1 MHLIE
6 VVMAG
11 SVFAIAS
18 SSSMQL
24 WSATAV
30 RAHQL
35 STREQL
41 EQQIEQ
47 DRLQLQTLWR
57 NSLQSQTQMQSQSQ
71 NQGTQADQGATQA
84 TGATTPT
91 GCAATAAQLFTLAS
105 SQPALPSL
113 RRALQLSP
121 DGQALQIHWNAT
133 GDPSVKRDRVVTPAG
148 LGLCGM
154 APVST
159 SSATLPAVPLPETA
173 EHGAQEQA
181 TPAPASNTPLT
192 DSQVEGVPS

>member
-35 STREQL
+35 SAREQL

-57 NSLQSQTQMQSQSQ
+57 NALQ
-71 NQGTQADQGATQA
+71 NPTQAQS
-84 TGATTPT
+84 TPT
-91 GCAATAAQLFTLAS
+91 TGCTATAAQLFALAS

-113 RRALQLSP
+113 RRTLQLSP

-133 GDPSVKRDRVVTPAG
+133 NDPSVKRDRVVTPAG
-148 LGLCGM
+148 LGLCG
-154 APVST
+154 
-159 SSATLPAVPLPETA
+159 LGPAN
-173 EHGAQEQA
+173 
-181 TPAPASNTPLT
+181 TPASDTAIT
-192 DSQVEGVPS
+192 DSQVEGVAR

>member
-35 STREQL
+35 SAREQL

-57 NSLQSQTQMQSQSQ
+57 NALQNPPQTQSQA
-71 NQGTQADQGATQA
+71 QAQDRPPQDADSAERQEEQGA
-84 TGATTPT
+84 
-91 GCAATAAQLFTLAS
+91 
-105 SQPALPSL
+105 LP
-113 RRALQLSP
+113 
-121 DGQALQIHWNAT
+121 
-133 GDPSVKRDRVVTPAG
+133 
-148 LGLCGM
+148 
-154 APVST
+154 
-159 SSATLPAVPLPETA
+159 LPADELVAGRLQAGAVPEPP
-173 EHGAQEQA
+173 G
-181 TPAPASNTPLT
+181 
-192 DSQVEGVPS
+192 

>member
-35 STREQL
+35 SAREQL

-57 NSLQSQTQMQSQSQ
+57 NALQNPPQTQSQAQAQATQV
-71 NQGTQADQGATQA
+71 DQGAAQA
-84 TGATTPT
+84 AGASTTT
-91 GCAATAAQLFTLAS
+91 GCTATAAQLFTLAS

-113 RRALQLSP
+113 RRTLQLSP

-133 GDPSVKRDRVVTPAG
+133 NDPSVKRDREVTPAG
-148 LGLCGM
+148 LGLCG
-154 APVST
+154 
-159 SSATLPAVPLPETA
+159 LGPAN
-173 EHGAQEQA
+173 
-181 TPAPASNTPLT
+181 TPASDTAIT
-192 DSQVEGVPS
+192 DSQVEGVAQ